1 MDAAHFV
8 YAPFLGILWSV
19 TRLFIK
25 APSGRNRFNVLGV
38 IDTITHHFIMV
49 TNTSYINAD
58 SVCELLLKIAECST
72 GIPITIVLDNARYQR
87 CKKVEGYAK
96 SLHIE
101 LLFLPAYS
109 PNLNFI
115 ERVWKFVKKKC
126 LYSKYYEKYTAF
138 NTAITNCLERIN
150 TTHKTEVKTL
160 LTLNFQMFNKAQVVS
175 S

>member
-38 IDTITHHFIMV
+38 IDAITHHFIMV

-138 NTAITNCLERIN
+138 NTAITDCLERIN
-150 TTHKTEVKTL
+150 TIHNTEVKTL
-160 LTLNFQMFNKAQVVS
+160 LTLNFQMFNKAQVMS